1 MFESLS
7 TRIQDAFQSL
17 RGEVRLTE
25 EHVEA
30 ALREIRLALLE
41 ADVNFKVV
49 KAFID
54 RVRDR
59 AMDQAVLKSLTP
71 DQQVIKIVRDELL
84 ALFGDAEGGLRKD
97 ASTPRVVLLLG
108 LQGSGKTTTS
118 GKLGVWLKRQGKHP
132 LMVSTDVR
140 RPAAI
145 QQLSVVGEQ
154 ADVKVFA
161 PDTMDPVARATGALT
176 EARSKGFDTVIVDT
190 AGRLHI
196 DDDLMDE
203 LQAIKDAV
211 RPSDLLYVADAMT
224 GQDAIKSAGEFNRRV
239 GVTGVVLTKLDGDAR
254 GGAALSVVSVVGVPI
269 AFVGSGE
276 RLEDLELFHPDRIV
290 SRMLG
295 MGDVL
300 SLIEKAEQAID
311 QDEAE
316 QLEEKLRKNAFTLDD
331 FRKQLKT
338 IRRMGPLESVLGM
351 LPGMGNLKLTAENRP
366 DEKQMGRIEAIIS
379 SMTPAERQNDKI
391 INGSR
396 RKRIAGGSGTS
407 VEEVNRLLKQFNE
420 MKRVLQ
426 MIGQGGLPAMK
437 GMKGM
442 KLPPMG
448 HGGAPRHGSG
458 QGGFGAGKKR
468 KKGGPWGL
476 IKTR

>member
-25 EHVEA
+25 DHVET

-71 DQQVIKIVRDELL
+71 GQQVIKIVRDELL

-97 ASTPRVVLLLG
+97 APSPRVVLLLG

-118 GKLGVWLKRQGKHP
+118 GKLGLWLKKQGRHP

-145 QQLSVVGEQ
+145 AQLSVVGGQ
-154 ADVKVFA
+154 ADVSVFA
-161 PDTMDPVARATGALT
+161 PETMDPVGRASGALT
-176 EARSKGFDTVIVDT
+176 EARNKGFDTVIVDT

-211 RPSDLLYVADAMT
+211 RPTDLLYVADAMT

-338 IRRMGPLESVLGM
+338 IRKMGPLESVLGM
-351 LPGMGNLKLTAENRP
+351 IPGMSGLKQAAENRP
-366 DEKQMGRIEAIIS
+366 DEKQLGRVEAIIS
-379 SMTPAERQNDKI
+379 SMTPAERSNDKI

-396 RKRIAGGSGTS
+396 RKRIANGSGTS
-407 VEEVNRLLKQFNE
+407 VEDVNRLLKQFNE

-442 KLPPMG
+442 KLPQMP
-448 HGGAPRHGSG
+448 
-458 QGGFGAGKKR
+458 QGGFAGAGKKR

>member
-1 MFESLS
+1 MFDSLS
-7 TRIQDAFQSL
+7 TRIQDVFKSL
-17 RGEVRLTE
+17 RGEVRLTP
-25 EHVEA
+25 EHVET

-54 RVRDR
+54 RVRDQ
-59 AMDQAVLKSLTP
+59 AMEQTVLKSLSP
-71 DQQVIKIVRDELL
+71 GQQVIKIVRDEML
-84 ALFGDAEGGLRKD
+84 ALFGDAAGGLRKD
-97 ASTPRVVLLLG
+97 APSPRVILLLG

-118 GKLGVWLKRQGKHP
+118 GKLGRWLARQGRHP
-132 LMVSTDVR
+132 LLVSTDVR

-145 QQLSVVGEQ
+145 QQLAIVGEK
-154 ADVKVFA
+154 ADVKVYG
-161 PDTMDPVARATGALT
+161 PETMDPVARATGALA
-176 EARSKGFDTVIVDT
+176 EARAKGFDTVIVDT

-196 DDDLMDE
+196 DDELMDE
-203 LQAIKDAV
+203 LHAIKAAV
-211 RPSDLLYVADAMT
+211 QPWDLLYVADAMT

-300 SLIEKAEQAID
+300 SLIEKAEQVID
-311 QDEAE
+311 QDEAA
-316 QLEEKLRKNAFTLDD
+316 QLEAKLRKNDFTLDD
-331 FRKQLKT
+331 FRTQLKT
-338 IRRMGPLESVLGM
+338 IRRMGPLESILGM
-351 LPGMGNLKLTAENRP
+351 IPGLGSVKQLAQNKP
-366 DEKQMGRIEAIIS
+366 DEKQMGRVEAIIG
-379 SMTPAERQNDKI
+379 SMTPDERRNDKI

-396 RKRIAGGSGTS
+396 RKRIARGSGTS
-407 VEEVNRLLKQFNE
+407 VEEVNRLLKQFTE
-420 MKRVLQ
+420 MRRVLQ
-426 MIGQGGLPAMK
+426 MMNQGGLPGMPK
-437 GMKGM
+437 GIPSMSKMPG
-442 KLPPMG
+442 
-448 HGGAPRHGSG
+448 GGAYVPPAAR
-458 QGGFGAGKKR
+458 KR

>member
-1 MFESLS
+1 MFDSLS
-7 TRIQDAFQSL
+7 SRLQDVFQSL
-17 RGEVRLTE
+17 RGEVRLTP
-25 EHVEA
+25 EHVEN

-49 KAFID
+49 KAFVD
-54 RVRDR
+54 RVRDK
-59 AMDQAVLKSLTP
+59 ATDQEVLKSLSP
-71 DQQVIKIVRDELL
+71 GQQVTKIVRDELL
-84 ALFGDAEGGLRKD
+84 ALFGDAEGGLVKT
-97 ASTPRVVLLLG
+97 APTPRVVLLLG

-118 GKLGVWLKRQGKHP
+118 GKLAKWLTRQGKHP

-145 QQLSVVGEQ
+145 HQLSVLGEQ
-154 ADVKVFA
+154 AEISVFA
-161 PDTMDPVARATGALT
+161 PETMDPVGRAKGAVA
-176 EARSKGFDTVIVDT
+176 EAKGKGFDTVIVDT

-196 DDDLMDE
+196 DDELMDE
-203 LQAIKDAV
+203 LQAIKDATG
-211 RPSDLLYVADAMT
+211 PSDLLYVADAMT

-300 SLIEKAEQAID
+300 TLIEKAEQAVD
-311 QDEAE
+311 EDEAE
-316 QLEEKLRKNAFTLDD
+316 ALEEKLRKNQFTLDD
-331 FRKQLKT
+331 FRSQLKT
-338 IRRMGPLESVLGM
+338 IKRMGPLESILGM
-351 LPGMGNLKLTAENRP
+351 IPGLGNLKQLADAKP
-366 DEKQMGRIEAIIS
+366 DEKQLGRVEAIIS
-379 SMTPAERQNDKI
+379 SMTAAERRDHTV

-396 RKRIAGGSGTS
+396 RKRIAKGSGTS

-420 MKRVLQ
+420 MRKVLG
-426 MIGQGGLPAMK
+426 MMAGGGMNLKNVKMPPGAIAQQAMR
-437 GMKGM
+437 
-442 KLPPMG
+442 
-448 HGGAPRHGSG
+448 HGGG
-458 QGGFGAGKKR
+458 GGFAAPGKKR
-468 KKGGPWGL
+468 KKKGPWGL

>member
-1 MFESLS
+1 MFDSLS
-7 TRIQDAFQSL
+7 TRIQDVFKSL
-17 RGEVRLTE
+17 RGEVRLTPE
-25 EHVEA
+25 LVET

-54 RVRDR
+54 RVRDQ

-71 DQQVIKIVRDELL
+71 GQQVIKIVRDELL
-84 ALFGDAEGGLRKD
+84 ALFGDTEGGLRKD

-118 GKLGVWLKRQGKHP
+118 GKLAKWLARQGKHP

-145 QQLSVVGEQ
+145 HQLSVLGEK
-154 ADVKVFA
+154 ADIRVHA
-161 PDTMDPVARATGALT
+161 PETMDPVARAKGALA
-176 EARSKGFDTVIVDT
+176 EAKAKGFDTVIVDT

-196 DDDLMDE
+196 DDELMDE
-203 LQAIKDAV
+203 LTAIKDAV
-211 RPSDLLYVADAMT
+211 QPSDLLYVADAMT

-311 QDEAE
+311 EDEAQE
-316 QLEEKLRKNAFTLDD
+316 LEDKLRKNAFTLDD

-338 IRRMGPLESVLGM
+338 IRRMGPLESIIGMIPGLGQ
-351 LPGMGNLKLTAENRP
+351 LKELAENKP
-366 DEKQMGRIEAIIS
+366 DEKQMGRVEAIIS
-379 SMTPAERQNDKI
+379 SMTPDERRNDKI

-396 RKRIAGGSGTS
+396 RRRIAAGSGTS
-407 VEEVNRLLKQFNE
+407 VEEVNRLLKQFGE
-420 MKRVLQ
+420 MKKVLQ
-426 MIGQGGLPAMK
+426 MLGQGGMPSMK

-442 KLPPMG
+442 PKLPQMPQG
-448 HGGAPRHGSG
+448 R
-458 QGGFGAGKKR
+458 GGFAAPGAKKR

-476 IKTR
+476 IKSR